1 MTGGADV
8 AKEMMLP
15 CPEEDVEQ
23 MCLFRWALANAGAHP
38 ELELLFHIPN
48 GGKRSKAEAARFK
61 AMGVRAGV
69 SDIFLP
75 VARDGHH
82 GLWIELK
89 RLHNGRPTKAQL
101 EWIERMIAEGYVAT
115 VCNGWVQ
122 AARVICAY
130 MGIRGSGLDD

>member
-1 MTGGADV
+1 MARK
-8 AKEMMLP
+8 AMIH

-38 ELELLFHIPN
+38 GLELLFHIPN

-75 VARDGHH
+75 VARGGHH

-89 RLHNGRPTKAQL
+89 RLHDGRPTEAQL
-101 EWIERMIAEGYVAT
+101 EWIERMTAEGYAAA
-115 VCNGWVQ
+115 VCHGWVQ
-122 AARVICAY
+122 AARLICEY
-130 MGIRGSGLDD
+130 MGMRGCGLDG